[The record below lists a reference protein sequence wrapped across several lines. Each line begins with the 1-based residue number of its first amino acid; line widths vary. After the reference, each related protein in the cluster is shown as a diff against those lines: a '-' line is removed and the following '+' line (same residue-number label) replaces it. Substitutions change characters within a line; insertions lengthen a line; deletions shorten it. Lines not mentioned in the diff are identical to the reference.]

1 MDVDAVVGSVVGEA
15 LAQVPARGGHRR
27 RRSTR
32 SRRPRGP
39 EKPWWGRPSAE
50 VRWQAELARLLV
62 DPVYAGRG
70 VPRGDG
76 GPVLL
81 IPGFLAGDTSLSVMA
96 GWLRR
101 IGHDAHGAGIA
112 MNVDCSDKAVARLER
127 VLLRL
132 HAKTGRRVAIVGHSR
147 GGHFA
152 KALAARH
159 PDGVRAVVSLGSG
172 LDEPFDISVPTK
184 AAVTVVRGALRR
196 LDPSTAE
203 RGCLTTTCDCPF
215 ARDYAAPFPEP
226 VPITSVVVQGRRRRA
241 LAGLRGAV
249 RPLGRGARQP
259 RGAGL
264 QPARLPG
271 GRRGAGARRLR
282 RPPTRR
288 RRTSRGPRRSAG
300 GRRCRAPSGGSRARR
315 RAPSPRP

>member
-1 MDVDAVVGSVVGEA
+1 MRGTIFSA
-15 LAQVPARGGHRR
+15 ARGGSLRQVTEILDDAGLDPAVPAAPPAEPRR
-27 RRSTR
+27 
-32 SRRPRGP
+32 
-39 EKPWWGRPSAE
+39 WWGRHFAE

-62 DPVYAGRG
+62 DPIYRGEG

-81 IPGFLAGDTSLSVMA
+81 IPGFLAGDSSLSVMA

-101 IGHDAHGAGIA
+101 IGHDAHGAGIS
-112 MNVDCSDKAVARLER
+112 MNVDCSDKAVDRLER

-132 HAKTGRRVAIVGHSR
+132 HVKTGRPVAIVGHSR

-184 AAVTVVRGALRR
+184 AAVTMVRGALRR
-196 LDPSTAE
+196 LDPTTAE

-215 ARDYAAPFPEP
+215 ARDYAAPFPDA
-226 VPITSVVVQGRRRRA
+226 VPITSVWSKGDGVVRWRACVVPYARSVEVRGSHVGLAFNRHAYKAVAEA
-241 LAGLRGAV
+241 LAPV
-249 RPLGRGARQP
+249 
-259 RGAGL
+259 
-264 QPARLPG
+264 
-271 GRRGAGARRLR
+271 RRG
-282 RPPTRR
+282 
-288 RRTSRGPRRSAG
+288 
-300 GRRCRAPSGGSRARR
+300 
-315 RAPSPRP
+315 